1 VSGLKGNLAKLEL
14 GHVGNVDNVAG
25 LVGILGCG
33 VVSLLMKYLGFLLG
47 ASYKAKHL
55 CDGFGKLKSL
65 CKLCFIVW
73 TAAHGKILTLGNL
86 KKR

>member
-1 VSGLKGNLAKLEL
+1 
-14 GHVGNVDNVAG
+14 
-25 LVGILGCG
+25 
-33 VVSLLMKYLGFLLG
+33 MKYLGFLLG